1 MYTHKI
7 TWKYILTYQQW
18 LFVDSRIMD
27 YLHFLFCAL
36 SYFLNVLQ
44 RACSILVTKMSM
56 QKKRKKFFV
65 VFLLFLTVW
74 SLSRFSNLW
83 IHCKIFFSTKYSMYA
98 WKACYK
104 FDCLWLGDIASAQPS
119 PSLIDGPTKQHCV
132 LGDHQKFQCRLSI
145 FTYLIE
151 LFLLDTASRNRR
163 DRNKKIEC
171 WEESS
176 NHSAHFVWKKR
187 MIYFLRKGQHPVLE
201 DSKGNFVITDTP

>member
-18 LFVDSRIMD
+18 LFVGSRIMG
-27 YLHFLFCAL
+27 YLHFLFCSL
-36 SYFLNVLQ
+36 PYFLNVLQ
-44 RACSILVTKMSM
+44 RACSILVTKKSK
-56 QKKRKKFFV
+56 QKNKMKKFLLE
-65 VFLLFLTVW
+65 FLLFLTVW

-98 WKACYK
+98 WKVYYK

-119 PSLIDGPTKQHCV
+119 PFLIDDPTKQHCV

-151 LFLLDTASRNRR
+151 LFLLDITSRNRR
-163 DRNKKIEC
+163 ARNKKR
-171 WEESS
+171 ESAEK
-176 NHSAHFVWKKR
+176 N
-187 MIYFLRKGQHPVLE
+187 
-201 DSKGNFVITDTP
+201 